1 MYFLHFRHYYSGDF
15 PNLTNLGGFLFFFFV
30 SCFEFLR
37 ARAHTYICMYNT
49 FKRAHRAH
57 RGGRHALPPITHI
70 LARKGF
76 LLHTDITEIDLV
88 RTEKNEMDDVR
99 RNLHINPSNRTEAGS
114 SLTRS
119 TLYFSPSIFFKA
131 DLFSSLHENLW
142 HLHKRI
148 FHVLSTRY
156 LTGLATAYSV
166 GVQDTS
172 AVCAQ
177 FV

>member
-1 MYFLHFRHYYSGDF
+1 MLRVSSGSCAHLHSNG
-15 PNLTNLGGFLFFFFV
+15 PT
-30 SCFEFLR
+30 
-37 ARAHTYICMYNT
+37 
-49 FKRAHRAH
+49 
-57 RGGRHALPPITHI
+57 GGRHALPPITHI

-76 LLHTDITEIDLV
+76 LLHMIRILQRFDLV

-119 TLYFSPSIFFKA
+119 TLYFKA
-131 DLFSSLHENLW
+131 DLFSKRSSLHENLW
-142 HLHKRI
+142 HLHKPI

-172 AVCAQ
+172 SVCAQ
-177 FV
+177 FVLSLYDLLMTIYCKLCPLTRLLSYTMYIGWI

>member
-1 MYFLHFRHYYSGDF
+1 MSG
-15 PNLTNLGGFLFFFFV
+15 
-30 SCFEFLR
+30 FEFLR
-37 ARAHTYICMYNT
+37 ARAHTYICTIPSNGPTGGQACSAAYHPHLSA
-49 FKRAHRAH
+49 KRLSSTYIR
-57 RGGRHALPPITHI
+57 I
-70 LARKGF
+70 F
-76 LLHTDITEIDLV
+76 TEIDLV
-88 RTEKNEMDDVR
+88 RTESNEMDDVR

-131 DLFSSLHENLW
+131 DLFSENLW

-148 FHVLSTRY
+148 FHVLSSTRY